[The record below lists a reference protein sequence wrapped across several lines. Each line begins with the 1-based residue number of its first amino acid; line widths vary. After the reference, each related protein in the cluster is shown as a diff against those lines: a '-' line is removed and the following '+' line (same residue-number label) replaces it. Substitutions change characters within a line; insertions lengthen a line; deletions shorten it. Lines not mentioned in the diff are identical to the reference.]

1 MSFVAGTLLLTI
13 KEAELTFWTL
23 VFLMYDRDWR
33 SVYLPGTPKL
43 SDLHLSLSRKIEIN
57 LPEVKNHLTEN
68 QVETIMFSQHFLTI
82 LSYKVRP
89 RFSVRVMDLVLF
101 HGGEVVVKMLFNMI
115 KMKKDKILSLSQEYL
130 FRYLMDKMADE
141 CYEEFHLSL
150 LVADIIQLS

>member
-1 MSFVAGTLLLTI
+1 
-13 KEAELTFWTL
+13 
-23 VFLMYDRDWR
+23 
-33 SVYLPGTPKL
+33 
-43 SDLHLSLSRKIEIN
+43 
-57 LPEVKNHLTEN
+57 
-68 QVETIMFSQHFLTI
+68 MFSQHFLTI
-82 LSYKVRP
+82 ISYKVRP